1 MKYLFLLLG
10 FFFSAF
16 TVNAQRVVLLEDF
29 SNIGCVPCVLA
40 KPAFDTLVARNKDKV
55 VVIQYRARWPGKDG
69 FNAMNPG
76 DNQARIIYYQVTS
89 LPWVEANGQMFF
101 SSSLKQEVIDTMYN
115 TPEMIKLSSS
125 YQFSKAKD
133 SLNVTV
139 ELTPKKALSEGS
151 SLFVAV
157 TAGEYSDVL
166 RQFLTPA
173 NGTPLNAGKGKQS
186 FHFNAATINNQ
197 YFHHDKLKIVCFVQ
211 DMKTKKI
218 LSAAESRLINP

>member
-1 MKYLFLLLG
+1 MKYIFLLIG
-10 FFFSAF
+10 FFFSALS
-16 TVNAQRVVLLEDF
+16 VSAQRVVLLEDF
-29 SNIGCVPCVLA
+29 SNIGCVPCILA

-101 SSSLKQEVIDTMYN
+101 SSSLSQQVIDTMYN
-115 TPEMIKLSSS
+115 TPELIKLSSS
-125 YQFSKAKD
+125 YQFNEAKD
-133 SLNVTV
+133 SLSVTV
-139 ELTPKKALSEGS
+139 ELVPKKTLPEGY

-166 RQFLTPA
+166 RQFLTPSD
-173 NGTPLNAGKGKQS
+173 GTPLNTGKSKQV
-186 FHFNAATINNQ
+186 FHFNTATINNQ
-197 YFHHDKLKIVCFVQ
+197 YFHHDKLKIACFVQ
-211 DMKTKKI
+211 DMKTKRI
-218 LSAAESRLINP
+218 LSAGESRMVN